1 MYFQSLDD
9 KTECV
14 GVYCGG
20 ELHFDNI
27 PDGLTRTWR
36 YTGSIRDDK
45 IEYAWLYAS
54 GKNLVQAC
62 PPEYEKELKTCIKK
76 MEAFYKSF
84 KIAKINMREHC
95 IFDLIPEDALMDF
108 CEVKNKITEY
118 IFATC
123 KKPDNYDFLNMSYKL
138 LHKIR
143 EQELNIDSSDCRGLF
158 TSTNNRLGLQKIMAG
173 NKFIDYNLFGTV
185 TGRLATY
192 PASFPML
199 TMKKD
204 FRRIIKP
211 HNDWFLSL
219 DYNGAEVRTVLSLL
233 GHSQP
238 NEDIHAWNMANIF
251 NTSQYSDTGM
261 NLDRDTAKSLFFGW
275 LYNPESEVIKSDL
288 YDRDNIIDKYYIDGF
303 VNTIFGREIEV
314 DRRRALSYIV
324 QSTTSD
330 LVIERAVEIDKFLKD
345 KKSFVSHIVHDEI
358 AIDLSDEDRDL
369 VPVIKDIFS
378 NNKLDNFMVNL
389 SAGKNYLDL
398 EELKL

>member
-14 GVYCGG
+14 GVYCDGR
-20 ELHFDNI
+20 LHFENI
-27 PDGLTRTWR
+27 PSGLTRTWR
-36 YTGSIRDDK
+36 YTGSIRDEN
-45 IEYAWLYAS
+45 IEYAWLYNG
-54 GKNLVQAC
+54 GKNLLDSC
-62 PPEYEKELKTCIKK
+62 PPEYEKELKSSIKK
-76 MEAFYKSF
+76 MEAFHKSF

-95 IFDLIPEDALMDF
+95 IFDLIPEDSLVQF

-118 IFATC
+118 VFATM
-123 KKPDNYDFLNMSYKL
+123 KKPDNYDFLNKSYKL

-143 EQELNIDSSDCRGLF
+143 EQDLNIQTSDCKSLF
-158 TSTNNRLGLQKIMAG
+158 TSTNNRLGLQKILNG

-204 FRRIIKP
+204 FRRIVKP

-233 GHSQP
+233 GHPQP
-238 NEDIHAWNMANIF
+238 EDDIHAWNIANVF
-251 NTSQYSDTGM
+251 NSINNDDVIL
-261 NLDRDTAKSLFFGW
+261 NRDDAKVMFFGW
-275 LYNPESEVIKSDL
+275 LYNPESEVIQSKI
-288 YDRDNIIDKYYIDGF
+288 YDRDAIVEAFYSDGE
-303 VNTIFGREIEV
+303 VSTPFGRNIPV

-330 LVIERAVEIDKFLKD
+330 LVVDRAVEIDKFLQD

-369 VPVIKDIFS
+369 VPEIKEIFS
-378 NNKLDNFMVNL
+378 NNKLDKFMVNL
-389 SAGKNYLDL
+389 SAGKNYQDL
-398 EELKL
+398 EELKI